1 MCPIR
6 SRELWSI
13 TDLRFNLEIFV
24 FSAVI
29 FASSISS
36 EIPIERL
43 YSLGFQNVA
52 VGRINGVAAL
62 TGFYYKKMYGHFAGT
77 KKSGR
82 NNEVAVLT
90 RWP

>member
-1 MCPIR
+1 M
-6 SRELWSI
+6 
-13 TDLRFNLEIFV
+13 
-24 FSAVI
+24 
-29 FASSISS
+29 
-36 EIPIERL
+36 
-43 YSLGFQNVA
+43 A

-77 KKSGR
+77 KKRGR

>member
-29 FASSISS
+29 FGSSISS

-43 YSLGFQNVA
+43 RSHLQSQENFVA
-52 VGRINGVAAL
+52 SDPL
-62 TGFYYKKMYGHFAGT
+62 KMSVT
-77 KKSGR
+77 NITTVVS
-82 NNEVAVLT
+82 
-90 RWP
+90 